1 VRTAA
6 QLLRLEPQTRPFFAA
21 HLQSSLGTG
30 AAYVGLLLLAYE
42 RFHSPWAIS
51 LVLLADLLPA
61 VVLGPLL
68 GAAVDRWSRRACAV
82 GADLVRAG
90 AFAGL
95 ALVDSFAAT
104 VAFAALAG
112 AGTGLF
118 RPAVLAALPSLVSPA
133 RLAAATSLYSAIASA
148 DILLGPA
155 LGALVLLV
163 AEPEALMAGN
173 AATFLVSAAILVRL
187 PFGRRAVRGDG
198 EAPASL
204 LAEARAGMRAVVRMR
219 GVRAVIGASASVL
232 LFAGLFNVAELPF
245 ARDELGAG
253 DAQFSL
259 LVGAFGLGIAAGSLA
274 VGGERDQVELRRRFL
289 LGLLL
294 VGLGFAGSAAA
305 PAYGVA
311 LGTFL
316 VAGIGNGLVVVHE
329 RLLIQLS
336 VPDALMGRVFA
347 AGDALGYGLF
357 TAAFLGAGAL
367 LTVMGTRPLLAISAL
382 GTLVVWA
389 VAARALAQL
398 RPGAPPVPAAPGAL
412 NEPSSHGEGE
422 GLSSSSGASRR
433 RARSRA

>member
-6 QLLRLEPQTRPFFAA
+6 QLLRLEPRTRPFFAA
-21 HLQSSLGTG
+21 HLQSSLGNG

-42 RFHSPWAIS
+42 RFESPWAIS

-61 VVLGPLL
+61 VVLGPIF
-68 GAAVDRWSRRACAV
+68 GAAVDRWSRRGCAV
-82 GADLVRAG
+82 AADLARAG

-104 VAFAALAG
+104 VAFAAVAG

-163 AEPEALMAGN
+163 AAPEALMAGN
-173 AATFLVSAAILVRL
+173 AATFLVSAAILGRTR
-187 PFGRRAVRGDG
+187 FGPRAGRGAD
-198 EAPASL
+198 EVPASL
-204 LAEARAGMRAVVRMR
+204 LAEARAGLGAVVRMR
-219 GVRAVIGASASVL
+219 GVRAVIGASSGVL

-253 DAQFSL
+253 DAEFSL
-259 LVGAFGLGIAAGSLA
+259 LVAAFGIGIASGSLA
-274 VGGERDQVELRRRFL
+274 GGRARDPAELRRRFL
-289 LGLLL
+289 AGLLL

-305 PAYGVA
+305 PVYASALVTFFAAGV
-311 LGTFL
+311 
-316 VAGIGNGLVVVHE
+316 GNGLVVVHE

-336 VPDALMGRVFA
+336 VADGLLGRVFA
-347 AGDALGYGLF
+347 AGDALGNALF
-357 TAAFLGAGAL
+357 AAAFLGAGAL
-367 LTVMGTRPLLAISAL
+367 LTVMGPRPLLAIAGGGAL
-382 GTLVVWA
+382 AVWA
-389 VAARALAQL
+389 MAAVALRGRWEPHPPAQPAESGTPTGARERSL
-398 RPGAPPVPAAPGAL
+398 R
-412 NEPSSHGEGE
+412 
-422 GLSSSSGASRR
+422 
-433 RARSRA
+433 